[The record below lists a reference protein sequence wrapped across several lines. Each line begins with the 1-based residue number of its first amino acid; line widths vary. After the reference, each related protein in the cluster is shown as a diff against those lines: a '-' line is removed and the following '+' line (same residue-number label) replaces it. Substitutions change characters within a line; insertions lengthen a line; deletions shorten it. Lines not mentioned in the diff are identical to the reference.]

1 MFTRTAEP
9 ARCWSRG
16 RWSVRAAEG
25 ENLTLGQPPGAESGD
40 EERASFAD
48 SGLTAA
54 QVAERVAR
62 GAVND
67 VPAAPSRTTGQI
79 IRANVFTRFNALI
92 SSLFAVVVACGA
104 YRDGL
109 FGGVVVANT
118 LIGIVQELRA
128 KRTLDSLVIV
138 SAPKVTA
145 VRDGGVTPLS
155 VNEIVIDDVID
166 LSAGQQIAADS
177 TVLVSTNLE
186 IDESMLTGEADP
198 VVKQPGDE
206 LLSGSFV
213 VAGAGRAQVTKVGAD
228 AYGARL
234 ASEARRFTLVHSELR
249 AVINRI
255 VTAVTWLLVP
265 TGIALFISQLDS
277 SGGIRDGL
285 VSAVGGVVAMVPEG
299 LILLTSVAFAVGVIR
314 LARQRTL
321 VQELPA
327 IEVLARVDVIC
338 LDKTG
343 TITSGA
349 MDVTDVDALDDGRLD
364 DIERALAAIAWSDPH
379 PNTTQAALRRRFPD
393 PPDWT
398 MAGSV
403 AFSSARKWSAA
414 SFDGHGTW
422 VFGAPEFVL
431 DDERYAPVEAAVTK
445 AADHGKRVLL
455 LAAGGDGT
463 IAESLPDD
471 LDAVALIMFED
482 QMRPDAAETLAYFAE
497 QGVTLK
503 VISGDNQRTVG
514 AVCRRVGMQGAE
526 DPLDARQLPTDE
538 RELADAMDAGT
549 VFGRVTPHQ
558 KQAMVKALQSRG
570 HVVAMTGDGVNDV
583 LALKDADCGIAM
595 ASGSDASRAVA
606 QLVLLDNSFTSLP
619 SVLGEGRRVINNI
632 ERVAS
637 LFLVKTTYALFFAL
651 ATVLS
656 GVTYPF
662 LPRHLTLVG
671 TFTIGVP
678 AFFLAL
684 APNPSRV
691 RSGFLGRVL
700 RIAIPGGLLASLAT
714 FAAYLVAKRT
724 EGLSL
729 EQERT
734 TATLVLASSA
744 ILVLTRVA
752 RPLQPWKVLLIAVMA
767 AFLTLTTIFDPL
779 RDYFEI
785 VDPPRDTMLVALAII
800 AATAVLLQPVWLLGD
815 KVVGWGEG
823 KLAAR
828 KR

>member
-1 MFTRTAEP
+1 MLVPVVTPAETDP
-9 ARCWSRG
+9 A
-16 RWSVRAAEG
+16 VV
-25 ENLTLGQPPGAESGD
+25 
-40 EERASFAD
+40 AD
-48 SGLTAA
+48 AGLTAA
-54 QVAERVAR
+54 EVAERIAS

-67 VPAAPSRTTGQI
+67 VPTAPSRTTSQI

-92 SSLFAVVVACGA
+92 GSLFAVVMVCGA

-118 LIGIVQELRA
+118 LIGVVQELRA

-138 SAPKVTA
+138 SAPKVNA
-145 VRDGGVTPLS
+145 VRDGALTDVAVSEL
-155 VNEIVIDDVID
+155 VLDDVID
-166 LSAGQQIAADS
+166 LSPGQQIAADS
-177 TVLVSTNLE
+177 EVLTATNLE
-186 IDESMLTGEADP
+186 VDESMLTGESEP

-213 VAGAGRAQVTKVGAD
+213 VAGSGRAKVTKVGAD
-228 AYGARL
+228 AYGAQL
-234 ASEARRFTLVHSELR
+234 AAQARRFTLVHSELR

-255 VTAVTWLLVP
+255 VTVVTWVLVP
-265 TGIALFISQLDS
+265 TGIALFVSQLDS
-277 SGGIRDGL
+277 SEGIRHGL

-299 LILLTSVAFAVGVIR
+299 LILLTSVAFAVGVVR

-349 MDVTDVDALDDGRLD
+349 MDVTDVDVLAEGRD
-364 DIERALAAIAWSDPH
+364 EEIEQALAAIAWSDPH
-379 PNTTQAALRRRFPD
+379 PNTTQAALQRRFAD
-393 PPDWT
+393 APDWALT
-398 MAGSV
+398 GSV
-403 AFSSARKWSAA
+403 AFSSARKWSSAT
-414 SFDGHGTW
+414 FEGHGAW
-422 VFGAPEFVL
+422 IFGAPEFVL
-431 DDERYAPVEAAVTK
+431 EGDRFESIEAAVTE
-445 AADHGKRVLL
+445 AADSGKRVLL
-455 LAAGGDGT
+455 LAASAG
-463 IAESLPDD
+463 ESARASAGETLPAD
-471 LDAVALIMFED
+471 LDAVALILFED
-482 QMRPDAAETLAYFAE
+482 EMRPDAAETLEYFADE
-497 QGVTLK
+497 GVTLK

-514 AVCRRVGMQGAE
+514 AVCRRVGMQGAD
-526 DPLDARQLPTDE
+526 DPLDARELPTDE
-538 RELADAMDAGT
+538 AELADALEAGT

-583 LALKDADCGIAM
+583 LALKEADCGIAM

-606 QLVLLDNSFTSLP
+606 QVVLLDDSFTSLP
-619 SVLGEGRRVINNI
+619 AVLAEGRRVINNI

-637 LFLVKTTYALFFAL
+637 LFLVKTAYALFFAL
-651 ATVLS
+651 ATVFS

-684 APNPSRV
+684 APNPARV
-691 RSGFLGRVL
+691 RPGFLGRVL
-700 RIAIPGGLLASLAT
+700 RIALPGGLLASLTT
-714 FAAYLVAKRT
+714 FVAYLIARHT
-724 EGLSL
+724 DGLSL

-744 ILVLTRVA
+744 IIVLARVA
-752 RPLQPWKVLLIAVMA
+752 RPLQPWKVLLIVAMA
-767 AFLTLTTIFDPL
+767 AFLALTTVFDPL

-785 VDPPRDTMLVALAII
+785 VDPPRDTMLMALAVI
-800 AATAVLLQPVWLLGD
+800 AVTALLMQPVWWLGD
-815 KVVGWGEG
+815 RVVGWGERM
-823 KLAAR
+823 LADRKHAR
-828 KR
+828 

>member
-1 MFTRTAEP
+1 MLVLVVAGVSEDERSMSAEH
-9 ARCWSRG
+9 
-16 RWSVRAAEG
+16 
-25 ENLTLGQPPGAESGD
+25 
-40 EERASFAD
+40 
-48 SGLTAA
+48 GLTAA
-54 QVAERVAR
+54 EVDERISR

-67 VPAAPSRTTGQI
+67 VPAAPSRTTAQI
-79 IRANVFTRFNALI
+79 VRANVFTRFNALI
-92 SSLFAVVVACGA
+92 GSLFVVVVACGA
-104 YRDGL
+104 YRDVL
-109 FGGVVVANT
+109 FAGVLVANT

-145 VRDGGVTPLS
+145 VRDGAVTPLS
-155 VNEIVIDDVID
+155 VNEIVVDDVID
-166 LSAGQQIAADS
+166 LSAGQQIVADS
-177 TVLVSTNLE
+177 SVLVSTNLE

-198 VVKQPGDE
+198 VAKEPGDE

-234 ASEARRFTLVHSELR
+234 SSEAKRFTLVHSELR

-265 TGIALFISQLDS
+265 TGIALFISQFDS

-299 LILLTSVAFAVGVIR
+299 LILLTSVAFAVGVVR
-314 LARQRTL
+314 VARQHTL

-349 MDVTDVDALDDGRLD
+349 MDVTDVDVLDDDRRD
-364 DIERALAAIAWSDPH
+364 DIERALAAIAWSDRH
-379 PNTTQAALRRRFPD
+379 PNTTQAALQRRFPD

-398 MAGSV
+398 LAGSV

-414 SFDGHGTW
+414 AFDGHGTW
-422 VFGAPEFVL
+422 VLGAPEFVL
-431 DDERYAPVEAAVTK
+431 DEERYAPVEAAVTD

-455 LAAGGDGT
+455 LAASDDVA
-463 IAESLPDD
+463 IDEALPDD
-471 LDAVALIMFED
+471 LDPVALIMIED
-482 QMRPDAAETLAYFAE
+482 QMRPDAAETLRYFAE

-503 VISGDNQRTVG
+503 VISGDNERTVG
-514 AVCRRVGMQGAE
+514 AVCRRVGIEGAD
-526 DPLDARQLPTDE
+526 DPIDARQLPTDDS
-538 RELADAMDAGT
+538 ELAEAMEAGT

-606 QLVLLDNSFTSLP
+606 QVVLLDNSFTSLP
-619 SVLGEGRRVINNI
+619 AVLGEGRRVINNI

-651 ATVLS
+651 ATVFS

-684 APNPSRV
+684 AAQPVAGS
-691 RSGFLGRVL
+691 L
-700 RIAIPGGLLASLAT
+700 RIPGTGAADRASRRSACLAGNVRRVPRGATHGRALARTGTDDGDPGPGFVRDPRARPGGASTPAVEGAADRGDGGVPHAHHGLRPITRLLRDRRPTPRHDVDGVGPHRRHRGTAPAGLAT
-714 FAAYLVAKRT
+714 RRQGRGV
-724 EGLSL
+724 G
-729 EQERT
+729 RT
-734 TATLVLASSA
+734 TMG
-744 ILVLTRVA
+744 
-752 RPLQPWKVLLIAVMA
+752 RPE
-767 AFLTLTTIFDPL
+767 
-779 RDYFEI
+779 R
-785 VDPPRDTMLVALAII
+785 
-800 AATAVLLQPVWLLGD
+800 
-815 KVVGWGEG
+815 
-823 KLAAR
+823 
-828 KR
+828 

>member
-1 MFTRTAEP
+1 VRDAVSVVAETA
-9 ARCWSRG
+9 
-16 RWSVRAAEG
+16 
-25 ENLTLGQPPGAESGD
+25 GA
-40 EERASFAD
+40 AD

-54 QVAERVAR
+54 QVAERIAT

-92 SSLFAVVVACGA
+92 GSLFAVVVACGA
-104 YRDGL
+104 YRDSL

-118 LIGIVQELRA
+118 LIGVVQELRA
-128 KRTLDSLVIV
+128 KKTLDGLVIV

-145 VRDGGVTPLS
+145 VRDGAVTPLA
-155 VNEIVIDDVID
+155 VNQLVLDDVID
-166 LSAGQQIAADS
+166 LSPGQQIAADS
-177 TVLVSTNLE
+177 EVLVSTNLE
-186 IDESMLTGEADP
+186 IDESMLTGEAEP

-234 ASEARRFTLVHSELR
+234 AAEARRFTLVHSELR

-255 VTAVTWLLVP
+255 VTTVTWLLVP

-277 SGGIRDGL
+277 SGGVRDGL

-299 LILLTSVAFAVGVIR
+299 LILLTSVAFAVGVVR

-349 MDVTDVDALDDGRLD
+349 MDVTHVDVLVAERGD

-379 PNTTQAALRRRFPD
+379 PNTTQAALQRRFPD
-393 PPDWT
+393 KPDWT
-398 MAGSV
+398 LAGSV

-414 SFDGHGTW
+414 SFDDHGTW

-431 DDERYAPVEAAVTK
+431 DGDRYASVEAAVVE
-445 AADHGKRVLL
+445 AADQGKRVLL
-455 LAAGGDGT
+455 LAASGDGT
-463 IAESLPDD
+463 IAEDLPAD
-471 LDAVALIMFED
+471 LDPAALVLFED
-482 QMRPDAAETLAYFAE
+482 QMRSDAAETLEYFAE

-514 AVCRRVGMQGAE
+514 AVCRRVGLRGSD
-526 DPLDARQLPTDE
+526 DPIDARQLPTDE
-538 RELADAMDAGT
+538 VGLADAMDGGT

-606 QLVLLDNSFTSLP
+606 QVVLLDSSFTSLP
-619 SVLGEGRRVINNI
+619 AVLAEGRRVINNI

-651 ATVLS
+651 ATVFS

-684 APNPSRV
+684 APNPARV
-691 RSGFLGRVL
+691 RPGFFGRVL
-700 RIAIPGGLLASLAT
+700 RIALPGGLVASLAT
-714 FAAYLVAKRT
+714 FGAFLVAQHT
-724 EGLSL
+724 DGLSL

-744 ILVLTRVA
+744 IIVLARVA
-752 RPLQPWKVLLIAVMA
+752 RPLQPWKVLLIGLMA
-767 AFLTLTTIFDPL
+767 TFLALTTVFEPL
-779 RDYFEI
+779 RNYFEI
-785 VDPPRDTMLVALAII
+785 VDPPRDTMLMAIAVI
-800 AATAVLLQPVWLLGD
+800 AVTAVVMQPVWLLSD
-815 KVVGWGEG
+815 RVVAWGERR
-823 KLAAR
+823 LAAR
-828 KR
+828 SR

>member
-1 MFTRTAEP
+1 MSA
-9 ARCWSRG
+9 
-16 RWSVRAAEG
+16 
-25 ENLTLGQPPGAESGD
+25 D
-40 EERASFAD
+40 EQNAHAD
-48 SGLTAA
+48 TGLTAA
-54 QVAERVAR
+54 QVAERVAG

-92 SSLFAVVVACGA
+92 GSLFAVVVACGA
-104 YRDGL
+104 YRDSL

-118 LIGIVQELRA
+118 LIGVVQELRA
-128 KRTLDSLVIV
+128 KRTLDRLVIV

-145 VRDGGVTPLS
+145 VREGAVTPLA
-155 VNEIVIDDVID
+155 VNELVLDDVID
-166 LSAGQQIAADS
+166 LSPGQQIAADS
-177 TVLVSTNLE
+177 EVLVATNLE
-186 IDESMLTGEADP
+186 IDESMLTGESEPA
-198 VVKQPGDE
+198 VKRPGDE

-213 VAGAGRAQVTKVGAD
+213 VAGTGRAQVTKVGAD

-234 ASEARRFTLVHSELR
+234 AAEARRFTLVHSELR
-249 AVINRI
+249 AVIDRI
-255 VTAVTWLLVP
+255 VTAVTWMLVP
-265 TGIALFISQLDS
+265 TGIALFISQLIS
-277 SGGIRDGL
+277 SEGIRDGL
-285 VSAVGGVVAMVPEG
+285 VAAVGGVVAMVPEG
-299 LILLTSVAFAVGVIR
+299 LILLTSVAFAVGVVR

-349 MDVTDVDALDDGRLD
+349 MDVTHVDVLANERTDDF
-364 DIERALAAIAWSDPH
+364 EHALAAIAWSDPH
-379 PNTTQAALRRRFPD
+379 PNATQAALQRRFPD

-398 MAGSV
+398 LTGSV
-403 AFSSARKWSAA
+403 AFSSARKWSGATFA
-414 SFDGHGTW
+414 GHGTW
-422 VFGAPEFVL
+422 IFGAPEFVL
-431 DDERYAPVEAAVTK
+431 DGDRYASVEAAVAR
-445 AADHGKRVLL
+445 AADDGKRVLL
-455 LAAGGDGT
+455 LAAGDDGASDDGRFGGET
-463 IAESLPDD
+463 LPAE
-471 LDAVALIMFED
+471 LDAAALILFED
-482 QMRPDAAETLAYFAE
+482 QMRPDAAETLEYFAE

-514 AVCRRVGMQGAE
+514 AVCRRVGMRGAD
-526 DPLDARQLPTDE
+526 DPIDARQLPTDE
-538 RELADAMDAGT
+538 AELADAMDAGT

-606 QLVLLDNSFTSLP
+606 QVVLLDSSFTSLP

-651 ATVLS
+651 ATVFS

-684 APNPSRV
+684 APNPARV
-691 RSGFLGRVL
+691 RAGFLGRVL
-700 RIAIPGGLLASLAT
+700 RIALPGGLLASLAT
-714 FAAYLVAKRT
+714 FAAFLVAQNT
-724 EGLSL
+724 DGLSL

-734 TATLVLASSA
+734 TATLVLAASA
-744 ILVLTRVA
+744 VLVLVRVA
-752 RPLQPWKVLLIAVMA
+752 RPIRAWKIGLIAVMA
-767 AFLTLTTIFDPL
+767 TFIGLTMVLPPL
-779 RDYFEI
+779 R
-785 VDPPRDTMLVALAII
+785 R
-800 AATAVLLQPVWLLGD
+800 
-815 KVVGWGEG
+815 
-823 KLAAR
+823 
-828 KR
+828 